1 MGGLANMDEAKLWDE
16 YKKDNRRD
24 LRNVLMNS
32 YIPLV
37 KIVAGRL
44 KSTLSTGSVEMD
56 DLISYGIFGLMDAI
70 DKFDIN
76 KNIKFETYA
85 QLRIRGAIIDH
96 LRKNDWAPRSLR
108 YKAKEIESAYK
119 DLELKLSRT
128 PTDDEVAEYI
138 GVDKTTFLKTLGDI
152 GALSILSLEELLEN
166 NMEVRT
172 IPSGEE
178 NRNTHVKQPDELLE
192 AKETKRLLREAIEGL
207 PERERLII
215 TLYYY
220 EGLTYKEIGKVLD
233 VSESRISQLHT
244 RAVLRMKNCLS
255 AHRADLTI

>member
-1 MGGLANMDEAKLWDE
+1 MEEAKLWGE
-16 YKKDNRRD
+16 YKKDNCRN
-24 LRNVLMNS
+24 LRNILINN

-44 KSTLSTGSVEMD
+44 KSTLSAGSVEMD
-56 DLISYGIFGLMDAI
+56 DLVSYGIFGLIDAI
-70 DKFDIN
+70 DKFNID

-85 QLRIRGAIIDH
+85 QMRIRGAIIDH

-108 YKAKEIESAYK
+108 HRAKKIENAYK
-119 DLELKLSRT
+119 DLEYKYSRT

-138 GVDKTTFLKTLGDI
+138 GMDKETFFKALGDI
-152 GALSILSLEELLEN
+152 GALSVLSLEELLEN
-166 NMEVRT
+166 RMEAKT
-172 IPSGEE
+172 LPSGAE

-192 AKETKRLLREAIEGL
+192 YKETKRLLREAVKKL
-207 PERERLII
+207 PEREKLIV

-220 EGLTYKEIGKVLD
+220 EGLTYKEIGKVLN

-255 AHRADLTI
+255 VHRADLII